1 VAKKEPFS
9 PQSSEGFY
17 FWTMHETIL
26 LEKVGG
32 LAIVKLNRPEKYNS
46 FTREMALLLQKHL
59 ADCAA
64 DPEVRCVV
72 LTATGK
78 GFCAGQDLGEVSDPA
93 TVDFE
98 DILDTLYN
106 PIVRLLRTMEKPV
119 ITAINGVAAGA
130 GANLALAGDIVVA
143 AQSAS
148 FVQAFSKISLIPD
161 CGGTYFLPRIVG
173 PQRALALAMT
183 ADKVTAPEAQQ
194 MGLVYRVFEDDQFEE
209 GWRALGEKMAAMP
222 TRALALTKQL
232 INESLSN
239 TLEEQLQ
246 AEKEAQVAAGKYNDF
261 AEGVNAFL
269 EKRQPVFVGR

>member
-1 VAKKEPFS
+1 MTPTIRLQKE
-9 PQSSEGFY
+9 
-17 FWTMHETIL
+17 
-26 LEKVGG
+26 GG

-46 FTREMALLLQKHL
+46 FTREMALLLQAHL
-59 ADCAA
+59 ADCASN
-64 DPEVRCVV
+64 PEVRCVV

-78 GFCAGQDLGEVSDPA
+78 GFCAGQDLGEVSNPE

-106 PIVRLLRTMEKPV
+106 PIVLALRNMEKPV

-130 GANLALAGDIVVA
+130 GANLALAGDIILA

-183 ADKVTAPEAQQ
+183 ADKVTATEAQQ
-194 MGLVYRVFEDDQFEE
+194 MGLVYRVFEDAEFEA
-209 GWRALGEKMAAMP
+209 GWMAMGRKMAEMP

-232 INESLSN
+232 INQSLSN

-246 AEKEAQVAAGKYNDF
+246 AEKAAQVTAGKCTDF

-269 EKRQPVFVGR
+269 EKRAPVFKGK

>member
-1 VAKKEPFS
+1 
-9 PQSSEGFY
+9 
-17 FWTMHETIL
+17 MNETIL
-26 LEKVGG
+26 FEKTGG
-32 LAIVKLNRPEKYNS
+32 LAVVRLNRPEKYNS
-46 FTREMALLLQKHL
+46 FTREMALLLQQHL
-59 ADCAA
+59 DACAA
-64 DPEVRCVV
+64 NPEVRCVV
-72 LTATGK
+72 LTASGK

-98 DILDTLYN
+98 VILDELYN
-106 PIVRLLRTMEKPV
+106 PIVRKLRQMKKPV

-143 AQSAS
+143 TQSAS

-183 ADKVTAPEAQQ
+183 ADKVTAAEAQQ
-194 MGLVYRVFEDDQFEE
+194 MGMVYRVFEDAEFEA
-209 GWRALGEKMAAMP
+209 GWRALGEKMAQMP

-232 INESLSN
+232 INNSLSN

-246 AEKEAQVAAGKYNDF
+246 VEKEAQVAAGKCADF
-261 AEGVNAFL
+261 AEGVTAFL
-269 EKRQPVFVGR
+269 EKRAPVFVGK

>member
-1 VAKKEPFS
+1 
-9 PQSSEGFY
+9 
-17 FWTMHETIL
+17 MNETIL
-26 LEKVGG
+26 LEKTGG

-64 DPEVRCVV
+64 DPAVRCVV

-78 GFCAGQDLGEVSDPA
+78 GFCAGQDLGEVSNPE

-98 DILDTLYN
+98 DILDNLYN
-106 PIVRLLRTMEKPV
+106 PIVLLLRTMEKPV

-130 GANLALAGDIVVA
+130 GANLALAGDIVLA
-143 AQSAS
+143 TQSAS

-183 ADKVTAPEAQQ
+183 ADKVTATEAQQ
-194 MGLVYRVFEDDQFEE
+194 MGLVYRVFEDAEFEA
-209 GWRALGEKMAAMP
+209 GWMEMGKKMAEMP
-222 TRALALTKQL
+222 TRALALTKSL
-232 INESLSN
+232 INQSLSN
-239 TLEEQLQ
+239 TLEEQLE
-246 AEKEAQVAAGKYNDF
+246 AEKQAQVTAGKCTDF
-261 AEGVNAFL
+261 AEGVGAFL
-269 EKRQPVFVGR
+269 EKRSPVFKGK